1 MYGWAS
7 IGLVFLL
14 VLVFMVQL
22 MHELRTFA
30 TLKAAGKTKDANE
43 QFFFSFVGSIIYG
56 SGELKGAVFCCFF
69 VPSQTSGIDWCA

>member
-1 MYGWAS
+1 VYGWAS

-22 MHELRTFA
+22 IRELRVFA

-43 QFFFSFVGSIIYG
+43 LFFFSFVGSIIYG
-56 SGELKGAVFCCFF
+56 HGELKGE
-69 VPSQTSGIDWCA
+69 